1 MAGQPLSSGH
11 ESGIEPPISVAIPT
25 QNEEAN
31 IARVLRS
38 VSWASEIV
46 VLDSGSTDRTL
57 ELARRMG
64 ARVVQEAWRGFGEQR
79 RRSIELCTHPWVL
92 ALDADE
98 AISPELRKSILGEFG
113 HGEPRHAGYYLER
126 HTRYLDASFGAR
138 GWHRDRVLRLARRDR
153 LLFDDRIMHDRLWVE
168 GTTGRLTGPV
178 YHFSYR
184 DVGHHMEKMARYSD
198 LKAKQMFD
206 AGRRGGLPTAVAR
219 GGWRFV
225 NGYLLKGGFLYGW
238 PGLVWDL
245 LGAHGTLLAYL
256 KLWEMT
262 EEERKEG
269 ERRESNP
276 RPPGPQPGA
285 LTD

>member
-1 MAGQPLSSGH
+1 MMAVQPVSPGH
-11 ESGIEPPISVAIPT
+11 ASILGPPISVAIPT

-38 VSWASEIV
+38 VSWASEVV

-57 ELARRMG
+57 DIARRMG

-79 RRSIELCTHPWVL
+79 RRSIELCTRPWVL

-98 AISPELRKSILGEFG
+98 AISPELRESILGEFG
-113 HGEPRHAGYYLER
+113 HGEPGHAGYDLER
-126 HTRYLDASFGAR
+126 HTRYLGTSFGAR

-153 LLFDDRIMHDRLWVE
+153 LLFDDRIMHDRLRVE
-168 GTTGRLTGPV
+168 GTTGRLAGPV
-178 YHFSYR
+178 LHWSYR

-198 LKAKQMFD
+198 LKAEQLFA

-219 GGWRFV
+219 GGWRFF

-256 KLWEMT
+256 KLAELT
-262 EEERKEG
+262 RGEG